1 MLGERFETVVSLLT
15 RESGFEW
22 ILSSAPPPLPL
33 FLLPRVHR
41 LRRFV
46 ARHATGMSVR
56 PSASARSGPGMGLE
70 GAWKGREGGGSKREE
85 GRKEGM
91 DIGKLTDDERGREGQ
106 RRAGNE
112 KAVLHSTLP
121 HPFVPSSRSSSAHTR

>member
-1 MLGERFETVVSLLT
+1 MNVLK
-15 RESGFEW
+15 
-22 ILSSAPPPLPL
+22 PL
-33 FLLPRVHR
+33 FLYLPANPALNGSSRVP
-41 LRRFV
+41 LLLFPSSSSLESIGYV
-46 ARHATGMSVR
+46 GSLPATGMSVR